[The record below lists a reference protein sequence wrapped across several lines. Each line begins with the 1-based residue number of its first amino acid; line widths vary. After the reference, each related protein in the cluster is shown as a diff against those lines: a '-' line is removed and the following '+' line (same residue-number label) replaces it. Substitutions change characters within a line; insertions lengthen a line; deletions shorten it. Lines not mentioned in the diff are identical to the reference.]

1 MNYTIVTRKKS
12 SIAAFGIIFL
22 VGFIVA
28 IGSTFAGPP
37 AICHA
42 IDIGSAKSIP
52 WGNGA
57 FDKKSGYSKS
67 DVIDD
72 TIEVLNYSDSAMVHM
87 ETLRR
92 ATLYL
97 DRRNTEL
104 ATTLLA
110 KLMARALDS
119 ETKQKG
125 NALAWFDAGYLAQ
138 CYDQTRIDTG
148 VICGKDK
155 GVIGY
160 GWIKKAISIDENDA
174 ELQFGAAMVTVLT
187 GNKEHDEHVARIRK
201 LASEDSL
208 VMKNLEIHSKGI
220 WTNFHGRRR

>member
-1 MNYTIVTRKKS
+1 MNYTNITRKRS
-12 SIAAFGIIFL
+12 SLAAVGIIFMI
-22 VGFIVA
+22 GFIVV

-42 IDIGSAKSIP
+42 IDIGDAKSIP

-57 FDKKSGYSKS
+57 FDQKRGYSKS
-67 DVIDD
+67 KVIDD
-72 TIEVLNYSDSAMVHM
+72 TVKILNNSDSALVHM

-97 DRRNTEL
+97 DRRTEQ

-110 KLMARALDS
+110 KLMARTLDS
-119 ETKQKG
+119 ETKKKA
-125 NALAWFDAGYLAQ
+125 NSLAWFDAGYLAQ
-138 CYDQTRIDTG
+138 CYDQVGIDTG
-148 VICGKDK
+148 VTCGKDR

-160 GWIKKAISIDENDA
+160 GWIKKAITINNEDA
-174 ELQFGAAMVTVLT
+174 ELQFGAAMVTVLA
-187 GNKEHDEHVARIRK
+187 GIKEHDAHVSRIKK

-208 VMKNLEIHSKGI
+208 VMKNLETHSKGI